1 MYKTSED
8 IPSIPFFKTPEEY
21 HNFCYM
27 LIENGAIPKNK
38 LKNKTKYYGTCRNA
52 DYAIWDA
59 DSQKFYYERWKFG
72 IVSVDYINHFEDDDG
87 SDLFIPIKEIVDI
100 KADKKREDIK
110 KSEETPKIEEEIIIE
125 NIRSKKINNISN

>member
-38 LKNKTKYYGTCRNA
+38 LKNKTKYYGGCRNSS
-52 DYAIWDA
+52 YATWDA
-59 DSQKFYYERWKFG
+59 DSQQFYYDRWKLG
-72 IVSVDYINHFEDDDG
+72 IVFVDYINHFEDDDG
-87 SDLFIPIKEIVDI
+87 YDLFVPIKEITNDV
-100 KADKKREDIK
+100 
-110 KSEETPKIEEEIIIE
+110 IEEKVKNTEVIPEKKEELIIE
-125 NIRSKKINNISN
+125 NIRAKKR